1 MSDTPVI
8 LARRPPGPGGWVPQ
22 QAPQATSAAS
32 RAALSRLCRPALHVY
47 VPGRRAAESDAH
59 SEADSHRGT
68 LAALKTQAAGSVS
81 DRPHRARRL
90 PAPGPGR
97 VTGPT
102 SRRNCV
108 QRPHEPSPAVEHH
121 HREKRAHRPRAPGLA
136 TLNWS
141 RGELPTGRTRARAL
155 RAQRTRRGCETL

>member
-1 MSDTPVI
+1 MSNLSSWPG
-8 LARRPPGPGGWVPQ
+8 RGPGPGGWVPQ

-32 RAALSRLCRPALHVY
+32 RAALSRLCRLALHVY

-108 QRPHEPSPAVEHH
+108 QRPHERGPQSSTTTVTSAPTAPCARSRNLELVAWRIV
-121 HREKRAHRPRAPGLA
+121 HRQDTRTGTEVA
-136 TLNWS
+136 TYSAWL
-141 RGELPTGRTRARAL
+141 
-155 RAQRTRRGCETL
+155 